1 MPAQPTF
8 GSSRVRF
15 GDSRSENTCILCRR
29 MEVVCSECGQKAK
42 DTLGNLLVAGWTQ
55 KGPGTLS
62 KRGWVCPS
70 CVLTIPKMP
79 TATPPTRDKP

>member
-1 MPAQPTF
+1 M
-8 GSSRVRF
+8 
-15 GDSRSENTCILCRR
+15 D
-29 MEVVCSECGQKAK
+29 VVCEECGQKAK

-55 KGPGTLS
+55 KSEGTLS

-79 TATPPTRDKP
+79 TAPAPPRGRT